1 MLALASRTL
10 GNAAEA
16 EDIVQDV
23 WLRWQNVDRDEI
35 RNASAFLTTTTIRL
49 AINRATGA
57 RTRHEM
63 PLEAWP
69 REPADPRAGPGLL
82 AERGQSLEA
91 ALLVLLEKL
100 SPMERAAFLLREAFN
115 YSYRHIAQVVGVSEA
130 NCRQLVTRARKRVAD
145 GRRLPVTRTQL
156 ERIAV
161 ALVEATRKGD
171 LASLEAVLSG
181 DILDRLGSKA
191 GPRRRALHA

>member
-23 WLRWQNVDRDEI
+23 WLRWQNVDRDEV
-35 RNASAFLTTTTIRL
+35 RNASAFLTTTTVRL

-63 PLEAWP
+63 PFEVWL

-91 ALLVLLEKL
+91 ALLLLLERL

-115 YSYRHIAQVVGVSEA
+115 YSYRHIARVVGVSEA
-130 NCRQLVTRARKRVAD
+130 NCRQLVTRARKHVAD
-145 GRRLPVTRTQL
+145 GRRLPVSQTQL

-161 ALVEATRKGD
+161 ALVEATQKGD
-171 LASLEAVLSG
+171 LTSLEAVLSG
-181 DILDRLGSKA
+181 DILDQLGSKA